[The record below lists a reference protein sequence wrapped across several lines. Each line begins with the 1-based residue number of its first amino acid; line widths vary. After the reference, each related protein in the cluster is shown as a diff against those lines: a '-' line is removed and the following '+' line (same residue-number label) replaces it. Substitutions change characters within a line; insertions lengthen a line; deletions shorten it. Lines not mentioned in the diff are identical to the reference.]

1 MENGVVIITQDEYKS
16 LLEIKTRCDVAVER
30 LYHGDFLSKEDFLW
44 ILGTESAVELAQEL
58 REEDRKLRANALAY
72 DE

>member
-30 LYHGDFLSKEDFLW
+30 LYHEDFLSKEDFLW

-58 REEDRKLRANALAY
+58 REEDRKQRAKVLAY

>member
-30 LYHGDFLSKEDFLW
+30 LYHEDFLSKEDFLW

-72 DE
+72 DK